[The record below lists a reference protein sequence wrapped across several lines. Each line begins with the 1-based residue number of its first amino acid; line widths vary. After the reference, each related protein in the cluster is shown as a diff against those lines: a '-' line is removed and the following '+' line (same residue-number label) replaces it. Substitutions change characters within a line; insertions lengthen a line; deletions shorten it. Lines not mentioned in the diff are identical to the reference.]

1 MRPPC
6 GWLGR
11 SKTLLV
17 DIGTCDVFEAAV
29 KFTDNEHDDNIVLL
43 LVAEGNVERG
53 EPRLAGVLRASEK
66 IKD

>member
-1 MRPPC
+1 M
-6 GWLGR
+6 
-11 SKTLLV
+11 